1 MVVHHTILILLNG
14 HMRTGLFPHPG
25 DGQVVGRNL
34 AQSNTF
40 PQIVYEKS
48 NSLIIFT
55 HADACS
61 EPNMQPALT
70 STQVLTRS
78 CHVCHSFVFEHLSC
92 HLLLNSSVTSATS
105 HQPFS
110 TNPPPFILNS
120 AGGTQSTEGSGRDG
134 RSGEKELQHSHT
146 PPPPPAALFPPFY

>member
-1 MVVHHTILILLNG
+1 MVVHHAILILLNG
-14 HMRTGLFPHPG
+14 HMRTGLFPILEMDRLWEGAWLKVTLSPRLFIKNQTILSSH
-25 DGQVVGRNL
+25 
-34 AQSNTF
+34 T
-40 PQIVYEKS
+40 
-48 NSLIIFT
+48 
-55 HADACS
+55 DACS